1 MCLSYSNAGHLW
13 LIIEEMNF
21 KAKFAKHTGTH
32 TKKSSMNR
40 DSEFFEG
47 KKDQK
52 YEGHNQ

>member
-1 MCLSYSNAGHLW
+1 MCLNYSNAGHLW

-21 KAKFAKHTGTH
+21 KAKFVKHTGTH

-40 DSEFFEG
+40 DSEE